1 MIDKER
7 RRVFQSVEEIEAI
20 LDRKIR
26 EHEVRE
32 AELLETRFSAFK
44 DEAFPD
50 GSYAHRLAHK
60 AMIEAA
66 ADQREFWA
74 TLRNEVITKSIWG
87 ILRILTVLLVAGV
100 VAKFGIG
107 PAYLAWLAK

>member
-7 RRVFQSVEEIEAI
+7 RKVFQSLADVEEIF
-20 LDRKIR
+20 DRKIR
-26 EHEVRE
+26 EHEARE
-32 AELLETRFSAFK
+32 IAHIDERLTSFK
-44 DEAFPD
+44 EEAFPD
-50 GSYAHRLAHK
+50 GAYEHRLAHK

-87 ILRILTVLLVAGV
+87 ILRILAVLLVAGV